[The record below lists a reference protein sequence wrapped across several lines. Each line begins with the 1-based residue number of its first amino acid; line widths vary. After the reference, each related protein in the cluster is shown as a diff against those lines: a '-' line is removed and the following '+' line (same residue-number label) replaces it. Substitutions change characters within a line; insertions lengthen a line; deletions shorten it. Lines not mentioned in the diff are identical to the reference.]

1 MKLFYLPVFTALVSF
16 SLPAQA
22 ATYVCGSGEN
32 TSYSSEKTDPSC
44 RESQRAPAA
53 KAEKTDKADIWAD
66 SFFDDLTVLPPAAQ
80 NTAANKAEPP
90 KMTVK
95 LRHSPQQAAVKTA
108 APAKAPVRAAAP
120 IYAAVKP
127 RLTRDQILQK
137 EISSERAALVRTK
150 GQLEAALKQGGNA
163 AHLQRAVADR
173 EANIRAIE
181 RELKKF

>member
-1 MKLFYLPVFTALVSF
+1 MKLFYLPVFTALVSL

-66 SFFDDLTVLPPAAQ
+66 SFFDDLTVLPSAAQ

-90 KMTVK
+90 KTTV
-95 LRHSPQQAAVKTA
+95 S
-108 APAKAPVRAAAP
+108 
-120 IYAAVKP
+120 
-127 RLTRDQILQK
+127 
-137 EISSERAALVRTK
+137 TK

>member
-32 TSYSSEKTDPSC
+32 TSYSSEKTD
-44 RESQRAPAA
+44 
-53 KAEKTDKADIWAD
+53 KADIWAD
-66 SFFDDLTVLPPAAQ
+66 SFFDDLTVLPSAAQ

-137 EISSERAALVRTK
+137 EINSERAALVRTK

>member
-1 MKLFYLPVFTALVSF
+1 MKLFYLPVFTALVSL

-53 KAEKTDKADIWAD
+53 KAEKTDKADTW
-66 SFFDDLTVLPPAAQ
+66 
-80 NTAANKAEPP
+80 
-90 KMTVK
+90 
-95 LRHSPQQAAVKTA
+95 
-108 APAKAPVRAAAP
+108 AAAP
-120 IYAAVKP
+120 IYAAVNP

-137 EISSERAALVRTK
+137 EINSERAALVRTK